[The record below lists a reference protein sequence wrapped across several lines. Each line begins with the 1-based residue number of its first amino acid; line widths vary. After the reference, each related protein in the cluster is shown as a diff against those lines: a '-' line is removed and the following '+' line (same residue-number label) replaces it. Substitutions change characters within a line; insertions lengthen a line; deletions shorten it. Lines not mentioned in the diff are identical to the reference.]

1 MSQSWEGDTKMLKKS
16 LVVILILACLLQPSL
31 AFADR
36 GHGGGPGGPGG
47 PGWHGGPGWGGGS
60 TALGIV
66 ALSIAGAEFLYTAGM
81 FYRSTPAG
89 YVVVPA
95 PMGAVVP
102 ALPPGYT
109 VVYMGGV
116 PYYYYGNAYYVATPS
131 GYVVT
136 APPAIAAPVVVAP
149 AAAPAV
155 AQVQAPTPAPIAQ
168 QPAAQTANQPSSA
181 VETYIPNGNGSF
193 TVVTLQKTDKG
204 FMGPQGEFYADH
216 PTEEQLKARYCKK

>member
-1 MSQSWEGDTKMLKKS
+1 MFKKILAVA
-16 LVVILILACLLQPSL
+16 LVLACLLQPSL
-31 AFADR
+31 AFADGR
-36 GHGGGPGGPGG
+36 GGHGGPGGGPGG
-47 PGWHGGPGWGGGS
+47 HGGPGWGGGS

-66 ALSIAGAEFLYTAGM
+66 ALSIAGAEFLYSAGM

-109 VVYMGGV
+109 IAYMGGV
-116 PYYYYGNAYYVATPS
+116 PYYYYGNAYYAAAPN

-136 APPAIAAPVVVAP
+136 APPAVAEPIAVAP
-149 AAAPAV
+149 SVAP
-155 AQVQAPTPAPIAQ
+155 VQAPAPAPIAQ
-168 QPAAQTANQPSSA
+168 QSTVSVANQPSDA

-193 TVVTLQKTDKG
+193 TVVTLRKTEKG
-204 FMGPQGEFYADH
+204 FLGPQGEFYADH

>member
-1 MSQSWEGDTKMLKKS
+1 MFKKI

-31 AFADR
+31 AFADGR
-36 GHGGGPGGPGG
+36 GWHGGRD
-47 PGWHGGPGWGGGS
+47 WHGGPGWRGGS
-60 TALGIV
+60 SALGIV

-81 FYRSTPAG
+81 FYRTTPAG
-89 YVVVPA
+89 YVIVPA

-109 VVYMGGV
+109 VVYMGGA
-116 PYYYYGNAYYVATPS
+116 PYYYYGNTYYAPAPN

-136 APPAIAAPVVVAP
+136 APPAIAAPVAVAP
-149 AAAPAV
+149 GVAPVQAAAPAPISQQSV
-155 AQVQAPTPAPIAQ
+155 APASNEP
-168 QPAAQTANQPSSA
+168 NDA

-193 TVVTLQKTDKG
+193 TVVTLRKTDKG

-216 PTEEQLKARYCKK
+216 PTEDQLKARYCKK

>member
-1 MSQSWEGDTKMLKKS
+1 MIKKIMATV
-16 LVVILILACLLQPSL
+16 LVLACLLQPSL
-31 AFADR
+31 AFAE
-36 GHGGGPGGPGG
+36 GHGGG
-47 PGWHGGPGWGGGS
+47 HGGYDGHGWGGGS

-66 ALSIAGAEFLYTAGM
+66 ALSIAGAEFLYSAGM
-81 FYRSTPAG
+81 FYRSTPGG
-89 YVVVPA
+89 YMVVPA

-109 VVYMGGV
+109 VVYMGGM
-116 PYYYYGNAYYVATPS
+116 PYYYYGNAYYAAAPN

-136 APPAIAAPVVVAP
+136 APPAIATPMVVAP
-149 AAAPAV
+149 GAAP
-155 AQVQAPTPAPIAQ
+155 VQSPVPAPIAQ
-168 QPAAQTANQPSSA
+168 QSVAPAANQPSSA

-216 PTEEQLKARYCKK
+216 PTEDQLKARYCKK

>member
-1 MSQSWEGDTKMLKKS
+1 MLKKI
-16 LVVILILACLLQPSL
+16 LATALILACLLQPSL
-31 AFADR
+31 AFADGR
-36 GHGGGPGGPGG
+36 GGHGGHGGPSGHGG
-47 PGWHGGPGWGGGS
+47 PGWHGGS

-89 YVVVPA
+89 YVIVPA

-109 VVYMGGV
+109 IVYMGGM
-116 PYYYYGNAYYVATPS
+116 PYYYYGNAYYAAAPN

-136 APPAIAAPVVVAP
+136 APPAIAAVPIAAAPSVAP
-149 AAAPAV
+149 VQASAPAPAAQQAAAPA
-155 AQVQAPTPAPIAQ
+155 
-168 QPAAQTANQPSSA
+168 ANGPSDA
-181 VETYIPNGNGSF
+181 VEIYIPNGNGSF
-193 TVVTLQKTDKG
+193 TVVTLRKTDKG

-216 PTEEQLKARYCKK
+216 PTEDQLKARYCKK

>member
-1 MSQSWEGDTKMLKKS
+1 MFKKILAVA
-16 LVVILILACLLQPSL
+16 LVLACLLQPSL
-31 AFADR
+31 AFADGR
-36 GHGGGPGGPGG
+36 GGHGGPGGGPGG
-47 PGWHGGPGWGGGS
+47 HGGPGWGGGS

-66 ALSIAGAEFLYTAGM
+66 ALSIAGAEFLYSAGM

-109 VVYMGGV
+109 IAYMGGV
-116 PYYYYGNAYYVATPS
+116 PYYYYGNAYYAAAPN

-136 APPAIAAPVVVAP
+136 APPAVAEPIAVAP
-149 AAAPAV
+149 SVAP
-155 AQVQAPTPAPIAQ
+155 VQAPAPTSVSQ
-168 QPAAQTANQPSSA
+168 QPVAPVANEPSDA

-193 TVVTLQKTDKG
+193 TVVTLRKTEKG
-204 FMGPQGEFYADH
+204 FLGPQGEFYADH

>member
-1 MSQSWEGDTKMLKKS
+1 MNKKI
-16 LVVILILACLLQPSL
+16 LVAVLILACFLQPSL
-31 AFADR
+31 ALAE
-36 GHGGGPGGPGG
+36 GHGGGG
-47 PGWHGGPGWGGGS
+47 HGGHGGWYGGHGS

-66 ALSIAGAEFLYTAGM
+66 AVSVAGASLLYSAGM

-116 PYYYYGNAYYVATPS
+116 PYYYYGNAYYAAAPN

-136 APPAIAAPVVVAP
+136 APPAIAAPM
-149 AAAPAV
+149 AAAPSV
-155 AQVQAPTPAPIAQ
+155 APQVQAPAPAPIAQ
-168 QPAAQTANQPSSA
+168 PSAAPAANEPSDA

-193 TVVTLQKTDKG
+193 TVVTLRKTEKG
-204 FMGPQGEFYADH
+204 FLGPQGEFYADH

>member
-1 MSQSWEGDTKMLKKS
+1 MFKK
-16 LVVILILACLLQPSL
+16 ILAASLAITCLLQPSL
-31 AFADR
+31 AFAD
-36 GHGGGPGGPGG
+36 GHGGHGGPGGGG

-66 ALSIAGAEFLYTAGM
+66 ALSIAGVEFLYSAGM

-109 VVYMGGV
+109 VVYMGSM
-116 PYYYYGNAYYVATPS
+116 PYYYYGNAYYVAAPN

-136 APPAIAAPVVVAP
+136 APPAIAAPVTTVAS
-149 AAAPAV
+149 AAPAQGSV
-155 AQVQAPTPAPIAQ
+155 PAPISQ
-168 QPAAQTANQPSSA
+168 QTAVPTSNQPSSA

-193 TVVTLQKTDKG
+193 TVVTLQKTEKG
-204 FMGPQGEFYADH
+204 FLGPQGEFYADH

>member
-1 MSQSWEGDTKMLKKS
+1 
-16 LVVILILACLLQPSL
+16 
-31 AFADR
+31 
-36 GHGGGPGGPGG
+36 
-47 PGWHGGPGWGGGS
+47 
-60 TALGIV
+60 
-66 ALSIAGAEFLYTAGM
+66 LSIAGAEFLYSAGM

-109 VVYMGGV
+109 VVYMGGM
-116 PYYYYGNAYYVATPS
+116 PYYYYGNAYYTVAPN

-136 APPAIAAPVVVAP
+136 APPAIATPMVAAPGAAPVQTPVPAPISQQTVAP
-149 AAAPAV
+149 AA
-155 AQVQAPTPAPIAQ
+155 
-168 QPAAQTANQPSSA
+168 NEPSSA

-204 FMGPQGEFYADH
+204 FLGPQGEFYADH
-216 PTEEQLKARYCKK
+216 PTEAQLKARYCKK

>member
-1 MSQSWEGDTKMLKKS
+1 MYKKILATS
-16 LVVILILACLLQPSL
+16 LVLTCLLQPSL
-31 AFADR
+31 VFADD
-36 GHGGGPGGPGG
+36 H
-47 PGWHGGPGWGGGS
+47 GWHGGHGGHGWHGGS
-60 TALGIV
+60 SALGIV
-66 ALSIAGAEFLYTAGM
+66 ALSIAGAEFLYSAGM

-109 VVYMGGV
+109 VVYMGGM
-116 PYYYYGNAYYVATPS
+116 PYYYYGNAYYAAAPN

-136 APPAIAAPVVVAP
+136 APPAIAATV
-149 AAAPAV
+149 AAAPGV
-155 AQVQAPTPAPIAQ
+155 AAVQAPAPAPISQ
-168 QPAAQTANQPSSA
+168 QPATAPATNEPSSA
-181 VETYIPNGNGSF
+181 VETYISNGNGSF

-204 FMGPQGEFYADH
+204 FLGPQGEFYADH